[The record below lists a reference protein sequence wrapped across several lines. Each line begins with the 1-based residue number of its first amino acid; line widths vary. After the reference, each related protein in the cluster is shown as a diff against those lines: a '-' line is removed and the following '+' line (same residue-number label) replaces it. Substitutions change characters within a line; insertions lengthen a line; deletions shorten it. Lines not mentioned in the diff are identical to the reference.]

1 LVRDL
6 HRSISDS
13 SRQTALQNRIGWQM
27 AGIYGIVAP
36 RNRTDSVTEDRLRR
50 MPPEEV
56 RRGGYAPEAWVG
68 SGIGFCHVRLTSGD
82 RQAVSSS
89 GRYRLVCDGDVR
101 KLTSGRGQPMLATA
115 DRPDAGDAVLHHFV
129 AGGLATFARMR
140 GAFAFAAW
148 DDAERRLTLARD
160 RVGTRPLYYVHAQ
173 DGSLV
178 FASEIKSLLAS
189 GASRPALNHS
199 ALPSYL
205 ALGAPADDATLVEG
219 IRRVPPGHAVI
230 WQEGHVRL
238 ESFWR
243 LPFGSGDAAGS
254 LADASERLES
264 LFESAIRERLH
275 DDVAPGVLMSG
286 SAGSAALLRVLAGMG
301 GAPVHAFSVGFAG
314 QDAQDLEVDR
324 AVARA
329 FGAEHH
335 QVVLTPEEILASL
348 ATAIWHRDEPLPDP
362 AAVAT
367 YHAMTMAAEHVGVT
381 LGPTGCEELLAG
393 EARHRRVIAAAR
405 MARVYTGLPL
415 PTVRKGVRWTAE
427 AVGRRSRWA
436 RHFARKLPH
445 AARDVRDVYLDDVAV
460 FRSAEQRDLLTDEA
474 REQGAGS
481 DPYEAIRPLL
491 DGSGAQDQFAQL
503 LAIDLLVR
511 LPQTVATHEILGRA
525 AACASHVPFADDELV
540 EFAAA
545 LPPHARGRALEHLL
559 RGTPAAGELSSR
571 RQRRPVTAPVSR
583 WFRGAYR
590 PLLHEYV
597 LGDRALGRGI
607 LRPDAVGH
615 LVAEHESGRADHSRQ
630 LWSLLN
636 LEVWQRL
643 FVDEEAV
650 DQAPSRSAAAV

>member
-1 LVRDL
+1 
-6 HRSISDS
+6 
-13 SRQTALQNRIGWQM
+13 M

-36 RNRTDSVTEDRLRR
+36 RNRIDSVTEDRLRR
-50 MPPEEV
+50 MPPQEA

-68 SGIGFCHVRLTSGD
+68 SGIGLCHVRLTSGD
-82 RQAVSSS
+82 RQAVSPS

-101 KLTSGRGQPMLATA
+101 KLTPGHGEPMLARE

-129 AGGLATFARMR
+129 AGGPTTFARMR

-160 RVGTRPLYYVHAQ
+160 RIGTRPLYYVHAQ
-173 DGSLV
+173 DGSLF
-178 FASEIKSLLAS
+178 FASEIKALLAI
-189 GASRPALNHS
+189 GATRPALNHA

-205 ALGAPADDATLVEG
+205 ALGAPADDATLLEG

-243 LPFGSGDAAGS
+243 LSLGTGDAAGS
-254 LADASERLES
+254 LADAAERLES
-264 LFESAIRERLH
+264 LFEGSIRERLPG
-275 DDVAPGVLMSG
+275 DAAPGVLMSG
-286 SAGSAALLRVLAGMG
+286 SAGSPALLRVLAGLG
-301 GAPVHAFSVGFAG
+301 GARPQTFSVGFAG
-314 QDAQDLEVDR
+314 QDAQDLEVDS
-324 AVARA
+324 ALARTLG
-329 FGAEHH
+329 GAEHH
-335 QVVLTPEEILASL
+335 QLVLTPEEILAAL
-348 ATAIWHRDEPLPDP
+348 PTAIWHRDEPLPDP
-362 AAVAT
+362 AVVAT
-367 YHAMTMAAEHVGVT
+367 YHAMMIAAEHVGVT
-381 LGPTGCEELLAG
+381 FSATGCEELLAG

-427 AVGRRSRWA
+427 AVGRRSRLA
-436 RHFARKLPH
+436 RNFARRLPH
-445 AARDVRDVYLDDVAV
+445 SAPEVRDVYLDDLAV
-460 FRSAEQRDLLTDEA
+460 FRSAAQRDLLTDSA
-474 REQGAGS
+474 REQGAGT

-491 DGSGAQDQFAQL
+491 DGSGAQDQLAQL
-503 LAIDLLVR
+503 LAVDLRVR
-511 LPQTVATHEILGRA
+511 LPETAATHEVLGRA

-545 LPPHARGRALEHLL
+545 LPAHVRGRALDHLL
-559 RGTPAAGELSSR
+559 RGTPAAGEVSSR
-571 RQRRPVTAPVSR
+571 RLRGPVTAPVSR
-583 WFRGAYR
+583 WFRGAFR
-590 PLLHEYV
+590 PILHEYV

-615 LVAEHESGRADHSRQ
+615 LVAEHERGRADHSRQ

-650 DQAPSRSAAAV
+650 DQAPSRSAAVV